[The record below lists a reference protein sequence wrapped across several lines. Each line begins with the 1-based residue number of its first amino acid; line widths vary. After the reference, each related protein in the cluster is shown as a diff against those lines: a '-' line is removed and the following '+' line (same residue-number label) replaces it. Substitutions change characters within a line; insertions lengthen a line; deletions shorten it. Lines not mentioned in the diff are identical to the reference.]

1 MKNKKI
7 LIAFGTRPEAIKM
20 CPLIK
25 ELERRDGLDVRVCLT
40 GQHRELADTAT
51 RTFGVVPD
59 YDMSLMRPSQT
70 LSDIVGR
77 VLAETDK
84 ILTYERPDVVAV
96 HGDTS
101 SAYAVSLAAFLSGIK
116 VAHVEA
122 GLRSGDI
129 LSPFPEEFNR
139 RSISL
144 CASLHFAPTYAAA
157 TNLLNE
163 GISHSRVFVTGN
175 TVIDA
180 VKFTLKENYTH
191 ELLSNCEGKRVIFMT
206 AHRRESHG
214 DVMLGMF
221 RAVKR
226 ICREYPNVR
235 VIFPVHPSPAV
246 RCAAGGVLGDVD
258 AVTLCEPLDVIDC
271 HNIMARSYMI
281 LTDSGG
287 IQEEAAALKKPVL
300 VMRNVTERPEG
311 IRSGVSRLAGTDE
324 EQIFITVKELLEN
337 RALYDSMCGAQNPYG
352 DGHACERIADVL
364 SSYQA

>member
-1 MKNKKI
+1 
-7 LIAFGTRPEAIKM
+7 M

-25 ELERRDGLDVRVCLT
+25 ELKRRNGLDVRVCLT

-51 RTFGVVPD
+51 HAFGVTPD

-70 LSDIVGR
+70 PSDIVAR
-77 VLAETDK
+77 ILTEMDK
-84 ILTYERPDVVAV
+84 ILTCERPDIVAV

-101 SAYAVSLAAFLSGIK
+101 SAYAVALAAFLSGVK

-144 CASLHFAPTYAAA
+144 CASLHFAPTDAAA
-157 TNLLNE
+157 TNLLSE
-163 GISHSRVFVTGN
+163 GIPHSRVFVTGN

-180 VKFTLKENYTH
+180 VKFTLKENFTH
-191 ELLSNCEGKRVIFMT
+191 ELLCGCEGKRVIFMT

-226 ICREYPNVR
+226 ICREYPDVR

-287 IQEEAAALKKPVL
+287 IQGEAAALKKPVL

-311 IRSGVSRLAGTDE
+311 IRAGVSRLAGTDE

-337 RALYDSMCGAQNPYG
+337 RELYDGMRGAHNPYG

-364 SSYQA
+364 SSYQV